1 MDNKR
6 SFYITTPI
14 YYTNGGPHVG
24 HAYSS
29 TITDMLARYHRGIG
43 DDTFFLTGNAD
54 HGDKIRRAAEAR
66 HMSPQAFT
74 NENSDKFKALYE
86 KLNISYDDFIRN
98 SDKDKHWP
106 GAQALWRA
114 LKESGDIYW
123 KAYEGLYCVGCE
135 KFITEKD
142 LVDGKCPD
150 HDKAPEKVQ
159 EENYFFRLSK
169 YADRVREAIEKDT
182 IRILPASRKAEL
194 LSFIDAGLED
204 VSFSRPENA
213 ILWGIPVP
221 DDDEHHQMMYVWC
234 EELSNYISAL
244 GYGQENHERMDAY
257 WPANLHIV
265 GKDILRFH
273 AIVWPAMLMSAGL
286 DLPKSILAHGMI
298 ISGGKKMSK
307 TIGNVIDPDEYAD
320 VYGVDAFRYYMAREI
335 SPFEDGD
342 FTKERFIEV
351 YNANLANGLGN
362 LVARTL
368 KMTSQY
374 FDGKVS
380 RTLNVDVPLKI
391 RRESLGGQ
399 QVLDGYSIPYTIS
412 KEIVPE
418 YTKHMDGF
426 DLQAASDTIWKLIG
440 MLDGY
445 ITDYEPFK
453 LVKED
458 PEKTQ
463 NILWNLLIGL
473 DAVAYMIQPILPDTA
488 EKIQNALGTTGSKTE
503 EKTFAVTPLQEALFP
518 RIEVEK

>member
-14 YYTNGGPHVG
+14 YYSNAGPHVG

-29 TITDMLARYHRGIG
+29 TITDMFARYHRGIG

-54 HGDKIRRAAEAR
+54 HGDKIRRAAEAA
-66 HMSPQAFT
+66 HMGPQAFT
-74 NENSDKFKALYE
+74 DGNSQKFKDLYK

-98 SDKDKHWP
+98 SDKEKHWP
-106 GAQALWRA
+106 GAQALWKA
-114 LKESGDIYW
+114 IEESGDIYW
-123 KAYEGLYCVGCE
+123 KAYEGRYCVGCE

-150 HDKAPEKVQ
+150 HDREPETVQ
-159 EENYFFRLSK
+159 EENYFFKLSK
-169 YADRVREAIEKDT
+169 YSDRVREMIENDT
-182 IRILPASRKAEL
+182 IRILPATRKAEL
-194 LSFIDAGLED
+194 LAFIDSGLED
-204 VSFSRPENA
+204 VSFSRPENP

-221 DDDEHHQMMYVWC
+221 NDDEHHQMMYVWC

-244 GYGQENHERMDAY
+244 GYGREDHERMDTY
-257 WPANLHIV
+257 WPADLHIV

-286 DLPKSILAHGMI
+286 ALPKTILAHGMI

-307 TIGNVIDPDEYAD
+307 TIGNVVDPDEYVD
-320 VYGVDAFRYYMAREI
+320 TYGVDAFRYYMAREI

-362 LVARTL
+362 LVSRTL
-368 KMTSQY
+368 KMATQY
-374 FDGKVS
+374 FDGNVS
-380 RTLNVDVPLKI
+380 RTLDVDTPLKI
-391 RRESLGGQ
+391 RRESLGGKQ
-399 QVLDGYSIPYTIS
+399 TLDGYSIPYMIE
-412 KEIVPE
+412 KEFFPQ
-418 YTKHMDGF
+418 YTQHMESF
-426 DLQAASDTIWKLIG
+426 DLQSASDTVWKLIG
-440 MLDGY
+440 LLDGY

-453 LVKED
+453 LIKED

-463 NILWNLLIGL
+463 NILWNILIGL
-473 DAVAYMIQPILPDTA
+473 DAVATMIDPILPETT
-488 EKIQNALGTTGSKTE
+488 EKMRTALGASGE
-503 EKTFAVTPLQEALFP
+503 EVENKTFQVEPLPEALFA
-518 RIEVEK
+518 RVEVEK